1 MKKVTI
7 SAIALVAALSL
18 SAQSALDLQSR
29 ATLRQLRAQQ
39 SDVCA
44 VQGRKAAPVQATTLI
59 PVMMVVDENVS
70 NEQLEEEGIVVNAR
84 RENIVFALV
93 AIDEVERVSDLHG
106 IRRMQLPRDVHQ
118 KLDKVRTAIGV
129 DKIHAGIGLPQAYT
143 GEGVVTG
150 IVDGGVDP
158 NNINFLREDGTNR
171 IEYLTHI
178 YYNSNSQAGYSMN
191 EYNSATIKDFKTDDA
206 TAYHGTHTL
215 GIMAGGY
222 KGNITMATQGSMI
235 SADIIEAENNPYYGM
250 AYNSDI
256 VASCG
261 TLQDYFIALGIE
273 STLEYAY
280 AMHKPAV
287 VNLSLG
293 GNTGPHDGSGILSQY
308 MALASKEAIICVAA
322 GNEGDL
328 PIALNKTLSE
338 DDRTVQTFIRPQ
350 NSTYSTYDDNGN
362 IVTYTNLRYGSVYIY
377 SNDET
382 PFDVKAVIYNTS
394 RNRITFQDA
403 AISASQAGKSVY
415 YATSGYE
422 QSDSDKS
429 NTNFANAFNG
439 YLGVGAQVDT
449 AAHRYYAIIDYFL
462 HDNTATNKNGQ
473 YILGFVVT
481 GKKAGQRIDCFCD
494 GTWTVLDGY
503 SKDGWLDGS
512 QNGSISDM
520 ACGDGVLVVGSYNNR
535 VTYGSLDGKV
545 YSYGTAFQEG
555 DVSPFSSWGI
565 TINGDNLPH
574 VVAPGVTVISSI
586 SEPYTSSTNFS
597 SFLNYQQAKVEKN
610 GKTYYWEEA
619 IGTSMATP
627 VVSGAIALW
636 LEANPNLTIDEVKD
650 IIAKTAVKDDYMKN
664 SKADPVQWGAG
675 KFDAYEGLKEVIRR
689 TAVDGVKDN
698 SRLLVQ
704 SNDNRHFNVFL
715 GGASALNAT
724 IYNIA
729 GQAVGQ
735 YAAAGD
741 EINIDASGLAAGVYV
756 LQANHHTEK
765 IIVK

>member
-1 MKKVTI
+1 MKRLSI
-7 SAIALVAALSL
+7 SVLTLSVAMAL
-18 SAQSALDLQSR
+18 SAQAALDLQSR

-39 SDVCA
+39 PEVCA
-44 VQGRKAAPVQATTLI
+44 VQGRKAAPLQATSMT
-59 PVMMVVDENVS
+59 PVMMIVDPAVS
-70 NEQLEEEGIVVNAR
+70 NEQLEAEGIVVNAR
-84 RENIVFALV
+84 RENFVFAAV
-93 AIDEVERVSDLHG
+93 AIDDVERVAGLRG
-106 IRRMQLPRDVHQ
+106 IRQMQLPRDVHQ
-118 KLDKVRTAIGV
+118 KLDQVRTAIGV
-129 DKIHAGIGLPQAYT
+129 DKIHAGTDLPKAYT

-150 IVDGGVDP
+150 IVDGGIDP

-171 IEYLTHI
+171 VEYLTHI
-178 YYNSNSQAGYSMN
+178 YYNQNSQSGYSMN
-191 EYNSATIKDFKTDDA
+191 EYNSATVSKFKTDDA

-222 KGNITMATQGSMI
+222 KGKITMATQGSMMGG
-235 SADIIEAENNPYYGM
+235 DIIEAESNPYYGM

-280 AMHKPAV
+280 YMQKPAV

-293 GNTGPHDGSGILSQY
+293 SNTGPHDGTGILSQY
-308 MALASKEAIICVAA
+308 MAMAGQEAILCVAA

-328 PIALNKTLSE
+328 PIALNKTLTE
-338 DDRTVQTFIRPQ
+338 TDQTVQTFIRPQ
-350 NSTYSTYDDNGN
+350 QATYQTSEATYR
-362 IVTYTNLRYGSVYIY
+362 NLRYGQIYVY
-377 SNDET
+377 SNDTT
-382 PFDVKAVIYNTS
+382 PFDIKAVIYNKS
-394 RNRITFQDA
+394 RQVLTFQDA
-403 AISASQAGKSVY
+403 AIRSSQRGQSVY

-429 NTNFANAFNG
+429 NTNFAKAFNG
-439 YLGVGAQVDT
+439 YLGVGADLDT
-449 AAHRYYAIIDYFL
+449 TSHRYYAMIDYFV
-462 HDNTATNKNGQ
+462 HDNTKTNANGD

-494 GTWTVLDGY
+494 GTWTVFDDY
-503 SKDGWLDGS
+503 AQAGWQTGS

-520 ACGDGVLVVGSYNNR
+520 ACGDGILVVGSYNNR
-535 VTYGSLDGKV
+535 LFYTSLDGKT
-545 YSYGTAFQEG
+545 YSYGTAFAEG
-555 DVSPFSSWGI
+555 EVSPFSSWGT

-586 SEPYTSSTNFS
+586 SEPYTSSTNFA
-597 SFLNYQQAKVEKN
+597 SFLNYQQAKVENN

-627 VVSGAIALW
+627 VVTGAIALW
-636 LEANPNLTIDEVKD
+636 LEANPRLTIEDVKD
-650 IIAKTAVKDDYMKN
+650 IVAKTAKKDNYMLN
-664 SKADPVQWGAG
+664 SKADPIQWGAG
-675 KFDAYEGLKEVIRR
+675 KFDAYEGLKEAIRR
-689 TAVDGVKDN
+689 ATSIDGVESN

-704 SNDNRHFNVFL
+704 TADNRHFNLFL
-715 GGASALNAT
+715 GGAQSLDVLL
-724 IYNIA
+724 YNIA
-729 GQAVGQ
+729 GQIVGQ

-741 EINIDASGLAAGVYV
+741 EINIDASALAAGVYV
-756 LQANHHTEK
+756 LQANGHTEK